1 VKRSRRIVL
10 PSNGSCAAP
19 ALATEFRKHG
29 RVYEERASIIDGAT
43 AWLAVH
49 DGPVRVLPDGCMD
62 LLWLGGRLAIAGP
75 DEVAHVHGATVGE
88 RVAGV
93 RFRPGV
99 LPTLLGVP
107 AEELVGQRVPL
118 ADVVDTAPWRRAL
131 DPDDDPLRAGEPTV
145 ALEALLGPALRA
157 VESSGSSSDHW
168 GLVVGALE
176 RGVPVAELARS
187 LGYSERQL
195 SRRCRQHIGYGP
207 AHLRRVL
214 RLQRALA
221 LRRDGVAT
229 SLSAALAGYSDAS
242 HLHRDVR
249 ELAGVPLSQVS

>member
-1 VKRSRRIVL
+1 M
-10 PSNGSCAAP
+10 
-19 ALATEFRKHG
+19 
-29 RVYEERASIIDGAT
+29 YEQRASTIGGAIV
-43 AWLAVH
+43 WQAVH

-62 LLWLGGRLAIAGP
+62 LLWMDGRLVVAGP
-75 DEVAHVHGATVGE
+75 DEVAHVHESKAGE
-88 RVAGV
+88 RVVGL

-131 DPDDDPLRAGEPTV
+131 DPDDDPLRAGEPSAAV
-145 ALEALLGPALRA
+145 EALLAPALRA

-168 GLVVGALE
+168 DLVVDALG
-176 RGVPVAELARS
+176 RGVPVAELARW

-195 SRRCRQHIGYGP
+195 SRRCRRHIGYGP
-207 AHLRRVL
+207 THLRRVL
-214 RLQRALA
+214 RLQRALV
-221 LRRDGVAT
+221 LRRGGVAT
-229 SLSAALAGYSDAS
+229 SLSAAVAGYSDAS

-249 ELAGVPLSQVS
+249 ELAGAPLSQLS

>member
-1 VKRSRRIVL
+1 
-10 PSNGSCAAP
+10 
-19 ALATEFRKHG
+19 
-29 RVYEERASIIDGAT
+29 VYEERASVIDGAT

-62 LLWLGGRLAIAGP
+62 LLWMDGRPVIAGP
-75 DEVAHVHGATVGE
+75 DEVAHVHGATAGE
-88 RVAGV
+88 RVAGL

-107 AEELVGQRVPL
+107 AEELVGRRVPL
-118 ADVVDTAPWRRAL
+118 ADVVDTVPWRRVL
-131 DPDDDPLRAGEPTV
+131 DPDDDPLGAGDPI
-145 ALEALLGPALRA
+145 AAFEALLAPVLRA
-157 VESSGSSSDHW
+157 AGSTGSSSDHW
-168 GLVVGALE
+168 DLVVGALE

-187 LGYSERQL
+187 LGYSERHL

-221 LRRDGVAT
+221 LRRDGTAT
-229 SLSAALAGYSDAS
+229 ALSAVLAGYADAS

-249 ELAGVPLSQVS
+249 DLAGAPWSQLS

>member
-1 VKRSRRIVL
+1 
-10 PSNGSCAAP
+10 
-19 ALATEFRKHG
+19 
-29 RVYEERASIIDGAT
+29 VYEERASVIGGAT

-62 LLWLGGRLAIAGP
+62 LLWMHGRVVVAGP
-75 DEVAHVHGATVGE
+75 DEVAHVHGATAGE
-88 RVAGV
+88 RVAGL

-107 AEELVGQRVPL
+107 AEQLVGRRVPL
-118 ADVVDTAPWRRAL
+118 VDVVDTAPWRRVL
-131 DPDDDPLRAGEPTV
+131 DPEADPLGADDPIA
-145 ALEALLGPALRA
+145 AFEALMGPALRA
-157 VESSGSSSDHW
+157 VGSMGSSSDHW
-168 GLVVGALE
+168 DLVAGALE

-221 LRRDGVAT
+221 LRRDGTAT
-229 SLSAALAGYSDAS
+229 ALSAALAGYADAS

-249 ELAGVPLSQVS
+249 DLAGAPLSQLS